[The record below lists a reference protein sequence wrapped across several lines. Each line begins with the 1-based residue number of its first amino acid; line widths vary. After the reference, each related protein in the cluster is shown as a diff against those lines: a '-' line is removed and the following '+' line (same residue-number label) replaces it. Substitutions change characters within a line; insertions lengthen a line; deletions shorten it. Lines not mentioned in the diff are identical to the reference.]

1 MANLKVRKYP
11 AVVKKSVCGPEI
23 VIGVNATSITE
34 AHDMGLAYCKTHGM
48 FLDSVYMPQR

>member
-34 AHDMGLAYCKTHGM
+34 AHDMGLAYCKMHGM